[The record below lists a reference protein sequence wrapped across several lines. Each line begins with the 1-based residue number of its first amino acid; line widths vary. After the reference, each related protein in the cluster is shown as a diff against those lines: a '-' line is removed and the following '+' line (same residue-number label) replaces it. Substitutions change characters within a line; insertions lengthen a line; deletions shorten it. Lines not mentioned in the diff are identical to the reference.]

1 MTRRMIAPLLFGLIG
16 TAVLIFL
23 GLWQVQRLDW
33 KRGILDSIETRIAA
47 DPVAVPPAPTQAED
61 QYRRVDA
68 SGIIEVGE
76 IHVYTA
82 APSGGVGYRVIAPFT
97 LTDGRKILIDRGF
110 VPIGDK
116 ETARPAGPILV
127 RGSLLWPD
135 DGALDSNPPDF
146 ARNIWIGRDLPAMAS
161 QMGTEPLLIVA
172 ARTDPADGP
181 APLPV
186 TVNIPNNHLEYAVT
200 WFGLAAVWAGMTLWL
215 LWRIKR
221 RLD

>member
-1 MTRRMIAPLLFGLIG
+1 MIAPLLFGLIG
-16 TAVLIFL
+16 TAVLIAL

-33 KRGILDSIETRIAA
+33 KRGILDSIETRIVAE
-47 DPVAVPPAPTQAED
+47 PVAVPPNPSQADD

-68 SGIIEVGE
+68 SGAIETGE

-82 APSGGVGYRVIAPFT
+82 SPSGGVGYRVIAPFT
-97 LTDGRKILIDRGF
+97 IADGRRILLDRGF
-110 VPIGDK
+110 VPIGEKD
-116 ETARPAGPILV
+116 APRPIGPISV

-135 DGALDSNPPDF
+135 DGALESNPPDL
-146 ARNIWIGRDLPAMAS
+146 ARNIWIARDLPAMA
-161 QMGTEPLLIVA
+161 TELAAAPILIVA
-172 ARTDPADGP
+172 AEITPADGP
-181 APLPV
+181 TPLPV

-200 WFGLAAVWAGMTLWL
+200 WFGLAAVWAGMTAWL

>member
-1 MTRRMIAPLLFGLIG
+1 MIAPLLFGLIG
-16 TAVLIFL
+16 TAVLIAL

-33 KRGILDSIETRIAA
+33 KRGILDSIGTRIAA
-47 DPVAVPPAPTQAED
+47 DPVAVPPAPIPAED
-61 QYRRVDA
+61 QYRRVEA
-68 SGIIEVGE
+68 SGVIGAGE

-82 APSGGVGYRVIAPFT
+82 SPSGGVGYRVIAPFT
-97 LTDGRKILIDRGF
+97 LTDGRRILIDRGF
-110 VPIGDK
+110 VPIGEKDA
-116 ETARPAGPILV
+116 ARPVGPISVL
-127 RGSLLWPD
+127 GSLLWPD
-135 DGALDSNPPDF
+135 DGALASNPPDL

-161 QMGTEPLLIVA
+161 EMGTEPLLIVA
-172 ARTDPADGP
+172 AETDPADGP

-186 TVNIPNNHLEYAVT
+186 TVNIPNSHLEYAVT

>member
-1 MTRRMIAPLLFGLIG
+1 MNRRMIAPLLFGLIG

-33 KRGILDSIETRIAA
+33 KRGILDSIEYRITA
-47 DPVAVPPAPTQAED
+47 DPVAVPPNPIQAED

-68 SGIIEVGE
+68 SGVIETGE

-82 APSGGVGYRVIAPFT
+82 APSGGVGYRVIAPLT

-116 ETARPAGPILV
+116 DAARAIGPV
-127 RGSLLWPD
+127 SVVGSLLWPD
-135 DGALDSNPPDF
+135 DGALDSIPPDL
-146 ARNIWIGRDLPAMAS
+146 AKNIWIARDLPAMAAELD
-161 QMGTEPLLIVA
+161 TEATLIVA

>member
-1 MTRRMIAPLLFGLIG
+1 MTRRMIAPLLFGLLG
-16 TAVLIFL
+16 TACLVFL
-23 GLWQVQRLDW
+23 GLWQVQRLEW
-33 KRGILDSIETRIAA
+33 KRGILDTIETRIAA
-47 DPVAVPPAPTQAED
+47 DPVAVPPAPAEAED

-68 SGIIEVGE
+68 TGVIGTGE

-97 LTDGRKILIDRGF
+97 LADGREILLDRGF

-116 ETARPAGPILV
+116 DAPRANGPVSV

-135 DGALDSNPPDF
+135 DGALDSNPPDL
-146 ARNIWIGRDLPAMAS
+146 ARNIWIARDLPAMAAEL
-161 QMGTEPLLIVA
+161 GTDPLLIVA
-172 ARTDPADGP
+172 ARTDPDVGP
-181 APLPV
+181 SPLPV

>member
-33 KRGILDSIETRIAA
+33 KRGILDTIEARIAA
-47 DPVAVPPAPTQAED
+47 APVAVPSVPTKAED

-68 SGIIEVGE
+68 SGIVEAGE

-82 APSGGVGYRVIAPFT
+82 APSGGVGYRIIAPFI
-97 LTDGRKILIDRGF
+97 LADGRKILIDRGF
-110 VPIGDK
+110 VPIGEKD
-116 ETARPAGPILV
+116 ASRPTGPISV

-135 DGALDSNPPDF
+135 DGALDSNPPDL
-146 ARNIWIGRDLPAMAS
+146 AKNIWIARELPAMAAEL
-161 QMGTEPLLIVA
+161 GTEAVLIVA
-172 ARTDPADGP
+172 AETDPSDGP
-181 APLPV
+181 DPLPV

-200 WFGLAAVWAGMTLWL
+200 WFGLAVVWAGMTLWL

>member
-1 MTRRMIAPLLFGLIG
+1 MTRRMIVPLLFGLIG

-33 KRGILDSIETRIAA
+33 KRGILDTIESRIAA
-47 DPVAVPPAPTQAED
+47 EPVEVPSVPTRSED
-61 QYRRVDA
+61 QYRRVEA
-68 SGIIEVGE
+68 SGVIEPGE

-82 APSGGVGYRVIAPFT
+82 APSGGVGYRIIAPFT
-97 LTDGRKILIDRGF
+97 LADDRKILIDRGF
-110 VPIGDK
+110 VPIGQKD
-116 ETARPAGPILV
+116 ASRPTGPISV

-135 DGALDSNPPDF
+135 DGALDSNPPDL
-146 ARNIWIGRDLPAMAS
+146 AKNIWIARDLPAMAAEL
-161 QMGTEPLLIVA
+161 GTEAVLIVA
-172 ARTDPADGP
+172 AETDPADGP
-181 APLPV
+181 DPLPV

-200 WFGLAAVWAGMTLWL
+200 WFGLAVVWAGMTLWL